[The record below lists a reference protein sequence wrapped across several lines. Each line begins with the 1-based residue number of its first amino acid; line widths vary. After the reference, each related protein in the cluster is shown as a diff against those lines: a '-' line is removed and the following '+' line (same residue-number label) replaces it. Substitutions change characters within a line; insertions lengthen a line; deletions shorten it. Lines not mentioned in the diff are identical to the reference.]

1 MMIHEVTEQVGRYK
15 RAKRIGRGIG
25 SGKGKTGG
33 RGTKGFGARSGN
45 SKPHEGGGTPLYKR
59 FPKRGFTNAKFKVT
73 YQPVN
78 LNTLESAFD
87 SGDAVTPE
95 ALKKL
100 GLISNLRDPVKVLGY
115 GELKKKLT
123 VTVAAYSANA
133 KEKIEQAGGSANV
146 A

>member
-1 MMIHEVTEQVGRYK
+1 MMIHEITEQVGKYK

-25 SGKGKTGG
+25 SGKGKTAG

-45 SKPHEGGGTPLYKR
+45 SKPHEGGGTPIYKR

-78 LNTLESAFD
+78 LNTLHDAFEN
-87 SGDAVTPE
+87 GDAVTPE

-100 GLISNLRDPVKVLGY
+100 GLINNLRDPVKILAY

-123 VTVAAYSANA
+123 VSVAAYSAVA
-133 KEKIEQAGGSANV
+133 KEKIEQAGGTASV